1 MNPAGQAAPPY
12 APPAYAAM
20 TASQLYAATQLAKE
34 DWSAAIT
41 DLRDQAS
48 ELDRLTGPA
57 SAAQL
62 AIVMG
67 SSLNG
72 SAVNAGEMSASIR
85 ESNVMV
91 TSITHHMTRPAE
103 SLWANADDHAVL
115 AAGDRVAYD
124 QAVANRRQD

>member
-62 AIVMG
+62 AILP
-67 SSLNG
+67 SSVG
-72 SAVNAGEMSASIR
+72 ARVRAVPMAVN
-85 ESNVMV
+85 
-91 TSITHHMTRPAE
+91 
-103 SLWANADDHAVL
+103 
-115 AAGDRVAYD
+115 
-124 QAVANRRQD
+124 VANRKTDNSFRSENVFGRWPRLIGRDMRPGHPCTHYAQR

>member
-12 APPAYAAM
+12 APPAYAVM

-41 DLRDQAS
+41 DLCDQAS

-62 AIVMG
+62 AI
-67 SSLNG
+67 
-72 SAVNAGEMSASIR
+72 
-85 ESNVMV
+85 ESNSAACTP
-91 TSITHHMTRPAE
+91 TSSPASLVGCGRARSFQTTIRGNGQVGARPVREE
-103 SLWANADDHAVL
+103 SCLCFL
-115 AAGDRVAYD
+115 KIFE
-124 QAVANRRQD
+124 

>member
-62 AIVMG
+62 AIHRAGVPIPIYE
-67 SSLNG
+67 SS
-72 SAVNAGEMSASIR
+72 SR
-85 ESNVMV
+85 Y
-91 TSITHHMTRPAE
+91 T
-103 SLWANADDHAVL
+103 
-115 AAGDRVAYD
+115 
-124 QAVANRRQD
+124 

>member
-67 SSLNG
+67 NSLNG
-72 SAVNAGEMSASIR
+72 
-85 ESNVMV
+85 
-91 TSITHHMTRPAE
+91 
-103 SLWANADDHAVL
+103 
-115 AAGDRVAYD
+115 
-124 QAVANRRQD
+124 